1 MAARL
6 SLVGALVIAL
16 AGVPDLVTAQGGRQ
30 GHEGHHAHDA
40 ARAQQSPADSDS
52 VFAALQARGKVVMGV
67 DQYASVHRFDAL
79 PDGGRIELR
88 RPGGDSTEVRTIREH
103 LRRIARQFSAGDV
116 QAPDSVH
123 RQRVPGSAVM
133 AAKRSTIRYVYRPL
147 PDGGEVRISTSD
159 PEALRAIHEFMA
171 FQRRD
176 HRAGG
181 RP

>member
-52 VFAALQARGKVVMGV
+52 GFAALQARGKVVMGV

-88 RPGGDSTEVRTIREH
+88 RPGETAPRCGRSGSISAASPGNSAPVTSRRRT
-103 LRRIARQFSAGDV
+103 
-116 QAPDSVH
+116 PCT
-123 RQRVPGSAVM
+123 GSASRG
-133 AAKRSTIRYVYRPL
+133 AR
-147 PDGGEVRISTSD
+147 
-159 PEALRAIHEFMA
+159 
-171 FQRRD
+171 
-176 HRAGG
+176 
-181 RP
+181 

>member
-1 MAARL
+1 
-6 SLVGALVIAL
+6 
-16 AGVPDLVTAQGGRQ
+16 
-30 GHEGHHAHDA
+30 
-40 ARAQQSPADSDS
+40 
-52 VFAALQARGKVVMGV
+52 
-67 DQYASVHRFDAL
+67 
-79 PDGGRIELR
+79 
-88 RPGGDSTEVRTIREH
+88 
-103 LRRIARQFSAGDV
+103 
-116 QAPDSVH
+116 
-123 RQRVPGSAVM
+123 M